1 MILPWKRNEL
11 SFFLF
16 FVLNFF
22 SFLIYKF
29 LFQNEN
35 NIENSGKETKKT
47 TSNDHQACVG
57 KRQMMKTDSKQTPA
71 RKK

>member
-35 NIENSGKETKKT
+35 NIENSGKETKK
-47 TSNDHQACVG
+47 
-57 KRQMMKTDSKQTPA
+57 KPLQTIIKLA
-71 RKK
+71 LASDK